1 MPGPRPPADTR
12 RFPLPLLALLVFA
25 VALALYRAGMAP
37 GLLWGDSAEMQI
49 LAGIGGVAHPTGY
62 PLFILVA
69 QVFTHATGLPPDL
82 AANLVSG
89 VFAAG
94 TLALLVTFLV
104 RRGVSAIA
112 AVGAAIAW
120 GLSFT
125 FWSTAQRAEV
135 YSLAT
140 FVAVGALWCTLIA
153 IEQGRAS
160 ARLAAGLL
168 LGLTLTAHMAFGP
181 FVAVAGL
188 VLAWRVPRATARW
201 FTDEVLLLTA
211 FLVGLSPYL
220 YLEWADAHGHGL
232 SYLRLVELAQWP
244 LGDVPVTFLEPLERF
259 RWLLLGQ
266 NVYPPVHVAPTLRGL
281 AKNLSDITFLF
292 GAFEFGLVGCVLAW
306 LGARAGWESQ
316 RRETALLLVQFAASV
331 LFTLVLSWGKII
343 AIFLIPAFL
352 VFTWFVAH
360 GLDGLVL
367 WWNARPRARAAALL
381 LLLLPLLGAL
391 TAHALRVEAYTHP
404 FGPLRSRVL
413 EEDDLPQHRLVPTM
427 ADVREPRA
435 FVESVAHAIPDS
447 SLVIAEWREFMAL
460 LYLQQV
466 EHRRTDLTVHPV
478 GYPKLLLKVAEWQT
492 HRDLTHHPIVAVSS
506 LETLRPHLGAV
517 DTLVFST
524 GQRGIVTYEPLD
536 TTRVD

>member
-1 MPGPRPPADTR
+1 MPGTRPDAPAR
-12 RFPLPLLALLVFA
+12 RFPLPVLALLVFA

-69 QVFTHATGLPPDL
+69 QAVTRLTGLAPDF
-82 AANLVSG
+82 AANLISG

-104 RRGVSAIA
+104 RRGVSAVA
-112 AVGAAIAW
+112 ATGAVIAW

-140 FVAVGALWCTLIA
+140 FVAVGALWCTLLA
-153 IEQGRAS
+153 IEHWRPVM
-160 ARLAAGLL
+160 RLAAGLL
-168 LGLTLTAHMAFGP
+168 LGLTLTGHMAFGP
-181 FVAVAGL
+181 LVAVAGL
-188 VLAWRVPRATARW
+188 VLAWRVPRNGARW
-201 FTDEVLLLTA
+201 FADEVLLLTA

-220 YLEWADAHGHGL
+220 YLEWADAHAHGL
-232 SYLRLVELAQWP
+232 SYLRLVEIAQWP

-292 GAFEFGLVGCVLAW
+292 GAFEFGAIGCVLAW
-306 LGARAGWESQ
+306 LGARAGWETQ
-316 RRETALLLVQFAASV
+316 RRETTMLLTQFAVSV
-331 LFTLVLSWGKII
+331 LFTLILSWGKII

-367 WWNARPRARAAALL
+367 WLNARPRARGLSLL
-381 LLLLPLLGAL
+381 LLLLPLVGAV
-391 TAHALRVEAYTHP
+391 TSHALRVEAYAHP

-427 ADVREPRA
+427 ADQTEARA
-435 FVESVAHAIPDS
+435 FVESAARTIPDS

-460 LYLQQV
+460 LYLQRV
-466 EHRRTDLTVHPV
+466 EGRRTDLTVHPV

-492 HRDLTHHPIVAVSS
+492 HRDLTRHPIVAVSS

-517 DTLVFST
+517 DTLRFAT
-524 GQRGIVTYEPLD
+524 GQRGIVTHVPLD
-536 TTRVD
+536 TTRVR

>member
-1 MPGPRPPADTR
+1 MSGPRPQPPAHR
-12 RFPLPLLALLVFA
+12 LPLPILSLLVFA

-69 QVFTHATGLPPDL
+69 QAVTRLTGLAPDF

-94 TLALLVTFLV
+94 TLALLVVLLV
-104 RRGVSAIA
+104 RRGVSPVA
-112 AVGAAIAW
+112 AVGAAMAW

-140 FVAVGALWCTLIA
+140 FVAVGALWCTLLA
-153 IEQGRAS
+153 IEHGRS
-160 ARLAAGLL
+160 SMRLAAGLL
-168 LGLTLTAHMAFGP
+168 LGLTLTGHMAFGP
-181 FVAVAGL
+181 LVAVAGL
-188 VLAWRVPRATARW
+188 TLAWRVPRAGARW
-201 FTDEVLLLTA
+201 FADEVMLLTA

-220 YLEWADAHGHGL
+220 YLEWADAHAHGL
-232 SYLRLVELAQWP
+232 SYLRLVEVAQWP
-244 LGDVPVTFLEPLERF
+244 LGDVPVVFLEPLERF

-281 AKNLSDITFLF
+281 AKNLSDVTFLF
-292 GAFEFGLVGCVLAW
+292 GAFEFGVVGCVLAW
-306 LGARAGWESQ
+306 LGVRANWDSQ
-316 RRETALLLVQFAASV
+316 RRETRLLVAQFAVSV

-352 VFTWFVAH
+352 VFTWFIAH

-367 WWNARPRARAAALL
+367 WFTTRPRPRGLAWLL
-381 LLLLPLLGAL
+381 LGLPLVGAL
-391 TAHALRVEAYTHP
+391 TAHALRVEAYSHP
-404 FGPLRSRVL
+404 FGPLHSRVL

-427 ADVREPRA
+427 ADVTEPRA
-435 FVESVAHAIPDS
+435 FIESAARTIPDS

-478 GYPKLLLKVAEWQT
+478 GYPKLLLKVADWQT
-492 HRDLTHHPIVAVSS
+492 HRDLTRHPIVAVSA
-506 LETLRPHLGAV
+506 LETLRPHLSAV
-517 DTLVFST
+517 DTLRFAT
-524 GQRGIVTYEPLD
+524 GQRGIVTHVPLD
-536 TTRVD
+536 TTRVR